1 MMGMTNLASMA
12 SAAGPRPAPP
22 CEAQIA
28 ADPFRAGFRMLITGL
43 QGFERTVA
51 FARDEASKRIVS
63 AAAQT
68 KRWAAARKPKVA
80 AATPVPAKAARKKR
94 RLSPEGRARIVAA
107 TKMHW
112 RR

>member
-51 FARDEASKRIVS
+51 FARGE
-63 AAAQT
+63 
-68 KRWAAARKPKVA
+68 A
-80 AATPVPAKAARKKR
+80 AATITRLVRCKR
-94 RLSPEGRARIVAA
+94 RTGPARRVERA
-107 TKMHW
+107 
-112 RR
+112 